1 MLYNEGKR
9 VYLTEILKVK
19 NFAGTGIRTHDLPT
33 HWFFIIATP
42 FLHGQLHLN
51 VKSTSCQAD
60 ENANNRIHCQ
70 YISQNKIQSYIP
82 TLRFLVNFH
91 VDILGIEPVTC

>member
-42 FLHGQLHLN
+42 PCMASSNFMSSRPVAKPIKMPSTVYIVNTFL
-51 VKSTSCQAD
+51 
-60 ENANNRIHCQ
+60 
-70 YISQNKIQSYIP
+70 KIKYKA
-82 TLRFLVNFH
+82 TFLR
-91 VDILGIEPVTC
+91 